1 MLLPKP
7 LTYIS
12 DSFISD
18 IRRLKDTV
26 LFQNSKFI
34 VSSWSMR
41 VTEQMVCWIKHFLL
55 LLRKLV
61 FQSCIKDGGFH
72 PEYDR
77 DSQFSPWK
85 FVCLGNSFYS
95 GI

>member
-18 IRRLKDTV
+18 IRCLKDTV
-26 LFQNSKFI
+26 LFQKSKFI
-34 VSSWSMR
+34 VSLWSMR
-41 VTEQMVCWIKHFLL
+41 VTEQMVFWIKHFLL

-61 FQSCIKDGGFH
+61 FQKDGGFH

-77 DSQFSPWK
+77 DSQFSAWK
-85 FVCLGNSFYS
+85 FVRLGNLFYS